1 MAGRRLM
8 TLDVRELV
16 HRLRAGQKDRA
27 IAREVG
33 INRKTVAKYRDLAR
47 QYGLF
52 EGPLLSAADLDQLL
66 SRMVPEFRLPRQLFK
81 AASHRTVIAELRRQG
96 VEMKAVYQRL
106 HEDHGFEGSYSSL
119 RRYILYLEQTEP
131 TAFVRLETAPGEEA
145 QVDFGSAG
153 RMIDPETGEL
163 KKAWVFVMTLSFSR
177 HQYSE
182 VVFNQMVQTWLRC
195 HQHAFE
201 AFAGVPSRIVI
212 DNLKAAIVKAALHDP
227 VVQRSYRQ
235 LAEHYG
241 FLISPCRVRT
251 PQHKGKVESG
261 VRYVKRNFLAGRAPM
276 LITECNR
283 KLGRWVE
290 QIAGVR
296 CHGTT
301 KQQPLQQFHEIEQAR
316 LQPLPESA
324 YDLGVWKQVKLHPD
338 CHVVIEGAYYS
349 APHRLIGRRLWA
361 RTNGREVLL
370 FHHYERI
377 ATHRWG
383 RPGTRRTI
391 TDHYPP
397 DKMMYLMATPTYCR
411 RKAEQIG
418 PETSALIDRLFA
430 DRPLDRL
437 RTVQAIL
444 RLEQKYGPRR
454 LEQACRRALFYDE
467 TSYRTVKRILE
478 QALDSESTP
487 LPPPAAIEQQQTF
500 AFARPGSEIFPA
512 KGGPNH
518 GH

>member
-16 HRLRAGQKDRA
+16 RRLRAGQKNRA
-27 IAREVG
+27 IARELGV
-33 INRKTVAKYRDLAR
+33 NRKTVAKYRALA
-47 QYGLF
+47 QQHGLL
-52 EGPLLSAADLDQLL
+52 EGPLLTAAALARFL
-66 SRMVPEFRLPRQLFK
+66 SRMAPEPQLPRHPFK
-81 AASHRTVIAELRRQG
+81 AAPYRTVIAELRRQG
-96 VEMKAVYQRL
+96 VEMKALCQRL
-106 HEDHGFEGSYSSL
+106 QEDHGYDGSYSAL
-119 RRYILYLEQTEP
+119 CRYIRHLEQTEP
-131 TAFVRLETAPGEEA
+131 TAFVRIETAPGEEA

-153 RMIDPETGEL
+153 RMVDPETGEL

-182 VVFNQMVQTWLRC
+182 VVFDQKVQTWLRC

-201 AFAGVPSRIVI
+201 AFGGVPSRIVI

-235 LAEHYG
+235 FAEHYA

-261 VRYVKRNFLAGRAPM
+261 VHYVARNFLAGRGEM
-276 LITECNR
+276 LITECND
-283 KLGRWVE
+283 KLQRWVD
-290 QIAGVR
+290 QVAGVR

-301 KQQPLQQFHEIEQAR
+301 KRQPLQQFHEIEQAR
-316 LQPLPESA
+316 LQPLPESP

-338 CHVVIEGAYYS
+338 CHVVIDGAYYS

-361 RTNGREVLL
+361 RTNGREVML
-370 FHHYERI
+370 FLDYERI

-391 TDHYPP
+391 NDHYPP
-397 DKMMYLMATPTYCR
+397 NKAAHLMATPKYCR
-411 RKAEQIG
+411 RKAKQIG
-418 PETSALIDRLFA
+418 ASTTELIERLFA

-444 RLEQKYGPRR
+444 RLEKKHGPKR

-467 TSYRTVKRILE
+467 TSYRTVKRILDH
-478 QALDSESTP
+478 ALDSEP
-487 LPPPAAIEQQQTF
+487 APPPPPAATAQQQTF
-500 AFARPGSEIFPA
+500 VFARPGSEIFPD
-512 KGGPNH
+512 KGEPDH